1 MTIEAMKRSLLNI
14 AAFTSLGLAVAVGAF
29 WIRSARAYDGLD
41 LNISGFQHSL
51 RSSDGRIYLSRFAI
65 LTMTPRMVNGNWQ
78 MLMLP
83 PPPRWVYTYAPAINS
98 SQTPADLLL
107 PDPIIINL
115 YQHSF
120 EIAVADWL
128 VILALLIAPALRL
141 LWGFGAIGAAREL
154 FAADSPSLGQ
164 KCVIVTIFATSA
176 LLVSG
181 IGCYA
186 LSQCWSIRYQ
196 HELLYR
202 QAVFTAGTFALLGW
216 ACYARLRRPA
226 GTAGTGERGSSVE
239 PGTAAPISVF
249 SYASRISPKARVA
262 FLLVLAQQIAA
273 LLLALAFS
281 SNDARAI
288 GSGLLPAWP
297 AAVAAYW
304 LCIVVL
310 AMARTQPMTMV
321 DAILANVGFWIIF
334 GAMILTVEIF
344 VQLLFY

>member
-1 MTIEAMKRSLLNI
+1 MNRHLLNI
-14 AAFTSLGLAVAVGAF
+14 AAITSIGLAVAMGAL
-29 WIRSARAYDGLD
+29 WIRSLRIHDNLD

-51 RSSDGRIYLSRFAI
+51 QSSDGRVDLSRFAI
-65 LTMTPRMVNGNWQ
+65 LSMSPRMVNGNWQ
-78 MLMLP
+78 MVMLP
-83 PPPRWVYTYAPAINS
+83 PPPRWIYTRAPAINS
-98 SQTPADLLL
+98 SPTSADLLL

-128 VILALLIAPALRL
+128 VILVLLIAPLLRL

-154 FAADSPSLGQ
+154 FAADSPSPGQ
-164 KCVIVTIFATSA
+164 KWVIVAIFAVSA
-176 LLVSG
+176 ILVSG

-202 QAVFTAGTFALLGW
+202 QAVFAAGTFALLGW
-216 ACYARLRRPA
+216 ACYSRLRRPA
-226 GTAGTGERGSSVE
+226 EAAGTGERGSSIE
-239 PGTAAPISVF
+239 PVTAAPSSVF
-249 SYASRISPKARVA
+249 GYASRISPKARVA

-273 LLLALAFS
+273 LLLALAIS
-281 SNDARAI
+281 SNDIRAI

-297 AAVAAYW
+297 TAVAAYW
-304 LCIVVL
+304 LCIVIL
-310 AMARTQPMTMV
+310 AMARTQPMTTV
-321 DAILANVGFWIIF
+321 DAILANVGFLLIF

-344 VQLLFY
+344 VQLLF